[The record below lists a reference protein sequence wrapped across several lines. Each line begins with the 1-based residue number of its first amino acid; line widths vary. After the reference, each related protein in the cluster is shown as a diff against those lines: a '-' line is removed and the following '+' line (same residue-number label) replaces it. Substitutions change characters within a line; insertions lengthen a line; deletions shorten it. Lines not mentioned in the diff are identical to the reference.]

1 MVYLAQVPASWAT
14 DWGRIDD
21 YTGSIAQQRG
31 IAYCI
36 GQAYNM
42 A

>member
-1 MVYLAQVPASWAT
+1 MVCPGTGELGDRRGALMT
-14 DWGRIDD
+14 
-21 YTGSIAQQRG
+21 TGSIAQQRG